1 MRLAAVAALE
11 GLRVPPQVV
20 VDGRQRLNG
29 REAFSQFRLVQ
40 GDLAGLALCLVDFF
54 LIMSAYV
61 G

>member
-29 REAFSQFRLVQ
+29 REAFCQFRLVQ
-40 GDLAGLALCLVDFF
+40 GDLAGLALCFVDFF
-54 LIMSAYV
+54 C
-61 G
+61 